1 MFGSDWPVLLLAET
15 YQGWFSHVKNT
26 VTGLTASEQDRV
38 WGGTAAEAYRLLP
51 YGRSATS
58 PA

>member
-1 MFGSDWPVLLLAET
+1 VLLLAET